1 MPREG
6 DVAEAEEVK
15 SVANHKDLL
24 IRNIGRTRNATTATK
39 RDTHQPIALK
49 QKLTMTTNLAQA
61 KPAKQTVLPRFK
73 RS

>member
-1 MPREG
+1 MPKEV

-15 SVANHKDLL
+15 GVANHNDLL

-49 QKLTMTTNLAQA
+49 QKMTTTTNLAQA
-61 KPAKQTVLPRFK
+61 KAAKQTVLSRFK
-73 RS
+73 RK